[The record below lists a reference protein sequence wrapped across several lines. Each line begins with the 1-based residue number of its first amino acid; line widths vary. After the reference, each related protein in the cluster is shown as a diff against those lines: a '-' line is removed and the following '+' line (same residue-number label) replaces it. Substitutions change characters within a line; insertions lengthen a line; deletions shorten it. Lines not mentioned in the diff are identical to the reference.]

1 MDESLGQSHINTLM
15 PGEEDEEAG
24 ICETEDGKCRVSVH
38 YEGEG
43 DKNGV
48 EAKTEVL

>member
-1 MDESLGQSHINTLM
+1 MDESLGQSHTNTLM
-15 PGEEDEEAG
+15 PCEEDGEA
-24 ICETEDGKCRVSVH
+24 GKCRVSVH

-48 EAKTEVL
+48 DAKTEVL